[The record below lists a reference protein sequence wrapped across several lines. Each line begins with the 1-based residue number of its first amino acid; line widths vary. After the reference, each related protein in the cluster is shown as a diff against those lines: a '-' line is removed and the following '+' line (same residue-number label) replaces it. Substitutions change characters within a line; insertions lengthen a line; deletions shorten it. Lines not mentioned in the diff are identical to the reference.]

1 MRSERAGRWFHG
13 WRVLVPVCFLWGM
26 GLGCGSG
33 KESSEPEVPGKES
46 SSGTQT
52 SGSPP
57 QPSESKQGTL
67 WGILAGGPQD
77 DTGTSVAVGR
87 GGDVVMV
94 VSQTPRQDEDRAPV
108 AGERLGVVVAR
119 YSPEGKVR
127 WTRVHPRMRLSELRV
142 AASPSTDGAVFLS
155 GNAFLYSANFG
166 LGEAQDGFLVRFAE
180 DGMPMWQRR
189 VGQKVWSSSA
199 DSAGGV
205 LVAGEEWE
213 GEVKDPVLTHYAAD
227 GAVRWTRRFPGTG
240 EGTALRAVALTPS
253 GRAVLAGQLVG
264 KLEVD
269 GKTFG
274 DEDRKGFVVLEF
286 DEAGKL
292 VWGRELPG
300 VDGRVTS
307 VAVGPLGRVTVAG
320 DFKGLLMW
328 GGTSLG
334 TSGPFVFGVGK
345 EGEVRWLKQPECGD
359 ESREGVSA
367 AVDDAGSVAVVCGD
381 VLTRFDAD
389 GAGQESRKL
398 PPQDCSSGSCVLSAT
413 GIATAPGKG
422 WAVTGWQRD
431 GAGVAWN
438 QDAFLRV
445 VTPR

>member
-1 MRSERAGRWFHG
+1 MRSERAGRGFQG
-13 WRVLVPVCFLWGM
+13 WRVVVLVCLLWGA

-33 KESSEPEVPGKES
+33 KEAPSSTSTPAPGS
-46 SSGTQT
+46 TA
-52 SGSPP
+52 
-57 QPSESKQGTL
+57 QPSEVKQGTL
-67 WGILAGGPQD
+67 WGIVSGGTQD
-77 DTGTSVAVGR
+77 DTGTGVAVGR
-87 GGDVVMV
+87 DGDVVMV
-94 VSQTPRQDEDRAPV
+94 VSQTPRQDGDRAPV

-119 YSPEGKVR
+119 YSSEGKVR

-142 AASPSTDGAVFLS
+142 AASPGTDGAVFLS

-166 LGEAQDGFLVRFAE
+166 LGEAQDGFLVRFSE
-180 DGMPMWQRR
+180 DGMPEWQRR
-189 VGQKVWSSSA
+189 VGQKAWSSSA
-199 DSAGGV
+199 DLLGGV
-205 LVAGEEWE
+205 LVAGEEWD
-213 GEVKDPVLTHYAAD
+213 GEVKDPVLTHFAAD
-227 GAVRWTRRFPGTG
+227 GSVRWTRRFAGTK
-240 EGTALRAVALTPS
+240 EGTALRAAAVAPS

-269 GKTFG
+269 GKSFG
-274 DEDRKGFVVLEF
+274 DEERKGFVVLEF
-286 DEAGKL
+286 DESGKL

-300 VDGRVTS
+300 AEGRVTS
-307 VAVGPLGRVTVAG
+307 VAVGPEGLVTVAG

-334 TSGPFVFGVGK
+334 TSGPFVLGVGA

-359 ESREGVSA
+359 ESSEGVSA

-381 VLTRFDAD
+381 ALTRFDAD

-398 PPQDCSSGSCVLSAT
+398 PPQDCSSGQCLLSAT
-413 GIATAPGKG
+413 GIATAPGQG